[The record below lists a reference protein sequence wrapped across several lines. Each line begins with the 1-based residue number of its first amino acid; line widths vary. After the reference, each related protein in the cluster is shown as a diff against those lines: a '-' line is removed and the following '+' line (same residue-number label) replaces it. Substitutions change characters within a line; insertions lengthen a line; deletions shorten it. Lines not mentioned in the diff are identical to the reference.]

1 MENILKLT
9 LLSLLILNQAC
20 TPIAVS
26 TAFSGAGVIYDRR
39 HVGNVID
46 DKTLTFK
53 AYQEI
58 KKDRKNWL
66 KSNITINSYNNVL
79 LVSGQAPNKE
89 YINFM
94 SKQLAKLPNVKYIHN
109 VVEVNK
115 PINFSTQAI
124 DTWITAKINFSML
137 KTKGIDLTRVKIITE
152 NGSVFLMGLVDS
164 NEAAIASKIASEISG
179 VKKVVEIFEFT

>member
-1 MENILKLT
+1 
-9 LLSLLILNQAC
+9 
-20 TPIAVS
+20 
-26 TAFSGAGVIYDRR
+26 
-39 HVGNVID
+39 
-46 DKTLTFK
+46 
-53 AYQEI
+53 
-58 KKDRKNWL
+58 
-66 KSNITINSYNNVL
+66 
-79 LVSGQAPNKE
+79 
-89 YINFM
+89 M
-94 SKQLAKLPNVKYIHN
+94 SKQIAKLPNVKYIHN